1 MADFKLLAEA
11 RNEFGKGAARR
22 IRRAGRIPAVIYGHG
37 GEPVHVSLEGHA
49 TMLALKHA
57 NALLEIESTDGSKN
71 VLAIARDVQIEPVRR
86 DIEHLDLIVVK
97 RGEKIEVDVP
107 IHVVGEAAPGTMVS
121 QEESTIAV
129 KADATKLPELI
140 EVSIE
145 GRPAGEHVLAGQV
158 ELPAGVELIADE
170 EQLVVNVS
178 EEIAMDTESDA
189 EEDTEEST
197 EEESAEESGA
207 EEASDEE

>member
-170 EQLVVNVS
+170 EQLIVNVS

-189 EEDTEEST
+189 EEGTEEST

-207 EEASDEE
+207 EEASEEE

>member
-86 DIEHLDLIVVK
+86 NIEHLDLIVVK

-170 EQLVVNVS
+170 EQLIVNVS

-207 EEASDEE
+207 EEASEEE